1 MDNKSI
7 AILEFPRIREILA
20 GFTSFS
26 ASRNLALSLQPLTGY
41 EQISLLLRQSAEARR
56 LLETEPNFS
65 IGGITDI
72 REAAGLAARG
82 KVLEPQTLA
91 EIHSALAAIHQL
103 RSSLSKVSH
112 EFPLLWEIASRIVEF
127 RQLEKDIEGRITP
140 TGELL
145 DSASPRLSAVR
156 RQLREARDRL
166 MLRLEAIVRSPRG
179 RRIIQEPIVTEREG
193 RYVIPVK
200 IEARKEIK
208 GIVHDVSNTGAT
220 VFVEPMTTI
229 DMGNELRELVAEEK
243 HEIERILRELSA
255 GVGVYEVEIAQDI
268 ALAAELDLALAKAR
282 YARRAGAT
290 EPNIT
295 TFGGDGEG
303 QTKGEPGVLRLVSA
317 RHPLLSGKAV
327 PLSLEIGKDFSVLVI
342 TGPNTGGKTVA
353 LKTIG
358 LLSMMAQAGL
368 PIPASENSSIPIFD
382 SIFADI
388 GDEQSIEQTLST
400 FSWHMGNISRIIRI
414 ATSRS
419 MVLLDEL
426 GTSTDPVEGSAL
438 ARSLLL
444 YFRLHGVMTVG
455 TTHFNEIK
463 TFAHATPGF
472 QNASLDFDPA
482 TLAPTYHLR
491 VGVPGG
497 SNALATASRLGIPP
511 AVIDGAKEMLS
522 DGTQKLEGLL
532 ADLMSEKQ
540 KAESLTDSLQKEKDS
555 VEQRRTEL
563 ENELRTLKREQK
575 KVIQEARDLVVNEA
589 AELQREIR
597 QAISELRREKSREKI
612 EQARKALATMQEQM
626 KSEKWQ
632 AAPVVADVELEEEDT
647 IAVGDTVLL
656 KEANLQ
662 GTVLSI
668 SEETQ
673 QVEVQAGQTKLKLSL
688 GSVEKVQPAATGV
701 RLETAKT
708 VKLSSRKKVS
718 LELDLR
724 GKRAD
729 EVTPE
734 LDVYLNDA
742 SLANLGEV
750 RIIHGFGTGVVRTI
764 VRDFLH
770 SHPLVKSYR
779 PGERGEG
786 GDGITMVKL

>member
-1 MDNKSI
+1 MDEKSLV
-7 AILEFPRIREILA
+7 ILEFPRVREILA

-26 ASRNLALSLQPLTGY
+26 ASRNLALSLRPMDNH

-56 LLETEPNFS
+56 LLEMEPNFS
-65 IGGITDI
+65 VGGVTDI

-91 EIHSALAAIHQL
+91 EIHWALAAIHQL
-103 RSSLSKVSH
+103 RGSLSRVSS
-112 EFPLLWEIASRIVEF
+112 EFTLLWDIASRIVEF
-127 RQLEKDIEGRITP
+127 RQLENDIDRCLSP

-145 DSASPRLSAVR
+145 DSASPRLVAVR
-156 RQLREARDRL
+156 HQLKQARERL
-166 MLRLEAIVRSPRG
+166 LVRLDAIVRSPRG
-179 RRIIQEPIVTEREG
+179 RRIVQEAIVTEREG
-193 RYVIPVK
+193 RYVIPIK
-200 IEARKEIK
+200 IEARNEIK

-220 VFVEPMTTI
+220 VFVEPLVTV
-229 DMGNELRELVAEEK
+229 DMGNEMRELVAEEK
-243 HEIERILRELSA
+243 REIERILRELSA
-255 GVGVYEVEIAQDI
+255 GVGVYEAEIVQDI
-268 ALAAELDLALAKAR
+268 ALVAEIDLALAKAR
-282 YARRAGAT
+282 YARKAGAT
-290 EPNIT
+290 EPEIT
-295 TFGGDGEG
+295 TFARDGKG
-303 QTKGEPGVLRLVSA
+303 QVAGESGVLRLVDA
-317 RHPLLSGKAV
+317 RHPLIAGKAV
-327 PLSLEIGKDFSVLVI
+327 PLSVEIGKDYSILVI

-368 PIPASENSSIPIFD
+368 PVPASEKSSIPVFD

-400 FSWHMGNISRIIRI
+400 FSWHMGNISRIINI
-414 ATSRS
+414 TSSRS
-419 MVLLDEL
+419 LVLLDEL

-444 YFRLHGVMTVG
+444 HFRSQGIMTVA
-455 TTHFNEIK
+455 TTHFSDIK

-472 QNASLDFDPA
+472 QNASMDFDPV

-491 VGVPGG
+491 PGVPGG
-497 SNALATASRLGIPP
+497 SNALATAARLGIPT
-511 AVIDGAKEMLS
+511 AVIDGAKEMIS
-522 DGTQKLEGLL
+522 EGTQQLEALL
-532 ADLMSEKQ
+532 ADLMTEKQ
-540 KAESLTDSLQKEKDS
+540 QAEAITASLQVEKEQT
-555 VEQRRTEL
+555 EQRRTEL
-563 ENELRTLKREQK
+563 ENELRTLKREER
-575 KVIQEARDLVVNEA
+575 KVIQEARDLVVNEV

-597 QAISELRREKSREKI
+597 QAISDLRKEKSREKV
-612 EQARKALATMQEQM
+612 EQARRSMAAVQEQM
-626 KSEKWQ
+626 NSEVWQ
-632 AAPVVADVELEEEDT
+632 AAPVTADIALEEDDM

-662 GTVLSI
+662 ATVLSL
-668 SEETQ
+668 SGDTQ
-673 QVEVQAGQTKLKLSL
+673 QVEVQAGQTRLKLGLS
-688 GSVEKVQPAATGV
+688 GVEKVKSGAGARVDAV
-701 RLETAKT
+701 RM
-708 VKLSSRKKVS
+708 VKPPPRKKAS

-734 LDVYLNDA
+734 LDTYLNDA
-742 SLANLGEV
+742 SLSNLGEV

-770 SHPLVKSYR
+770 SHPLVRSYR

-786 GDGITMVKL
+786 GDGVTMVKL